1 MWCIDKRN
9 GLVIP
14 GYVVE
19 GTLGKVNI
27 YIYKNSIIIVIYFNF
42 FIIKFLYYMLQL

>member
-19 GTLGKVNI
+19 GTMGKVCI
-27 YIYKNSIIIVIYFNF
+27 FLFNLNK
-42 FIIKFLYYMLQL
+42 IHI